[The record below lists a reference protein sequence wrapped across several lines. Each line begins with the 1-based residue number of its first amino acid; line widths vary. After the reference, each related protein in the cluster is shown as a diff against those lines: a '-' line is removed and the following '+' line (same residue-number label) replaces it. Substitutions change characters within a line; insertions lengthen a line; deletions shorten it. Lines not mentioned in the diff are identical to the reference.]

1 VTESVGL
8 TVVEATVETPLLT
21 AAVGVGG
28 EVTARVE
35 RDSVVGSETAVWIV
49 CARTDDHGALTAALE
64 SDPTVGSAEP
74 VSVTDDD
81 GWRRYWL
88 ELSPSGWELS
98 PYPRLGTDTVLRGA
112 SRATDEPWQFRLEF
126 RDDGA
131 IRRLFDRWNEVAG
144 VDATPVSINRGVDRP
159 DPPNGLSEPQREAL
173 RVALERGYFDVPR
186 ETSLARLGAELGVS
200 DTAVSL
206 RLRRGISAALGG
218 LLDDQPALTPP
229 DRDATDDRRRS

>member
-1 VTESVGL
+1 MTGSVGP

-21 AAVGVGG
+21 ATVGVGG

-35 RDSVVGSETAVWIV
+35 RDSVAGSETAVWIV
-49 CARTDDHGALTAALE
+49 CARTDDHGALAAALE
-64 SDPTVGSAEP
+64 TDPTVGSSEP

-88 ELSPSGWELS
+88 ELSPSGWEAS
-98 PYPRLGTDTVLRGA
+98 PYPRLDTDAVLRGA
-112 SRATDEPWQFRLEF
+112 SRTTDEPWQIRLEF

-144 VDATPVSINRGVDRP
+144 VDATPVSISRNADRP

-186 ETSLARLGAELGVS
+186 ETSLAQLGAELGVS

-218 LLDDQPALTPP
+218 LLADQPALTPP
-229 DRDATDDRRRS
+229 DRDATDGRRS

>member
-1 VTESVGL
+1 VTETVGP
-8 TVVEATVETPLLT
+8 TVVEAAVETPLLT
-21 AAVGVGG
+21 SALGAGP
-28 EVTARVE
+28 EVTARIE

-64 SDPTVGSAEP
+64 SDPTVGSSEP

-88 ELSPSGWELS
+88 ELSRSGWELS
-98 PYPRLGTDTVLRGA
+98 PYPRLDTAAVLRGA
-112 SRATDEPWQFRLEF
+112 SRTTDEPWQIRLEF

-131 IRRLFDRWNEVAG
+131 IRRFFDRWNEVAS
-144 VDATPVSINRGVDRP
+144 VDATPVSISRNADRP
-159 DPPNGLSEPQREAL
+159 DPLRGLSEPQREAL

-186 ETSLARLGAELGVS
+186 ETSLAQLGAELGVS

-218 LLDDQPALTPP
+218 LLDDQPALTPS
-229 DRDATDDRRRS
+229 DRDATDDSRS